1 MYSSGCQKG
10 LLEQTENKVL
20 LEKNRKRDRQLNTFK
35 NFQISN
41 NDAWK
46 VTRNKEKFDT
56 IKSNN
61 ECMESNTESNKK
73 CMKNN
78 TESNN
83 ICEAQ
88 YII

>member
-46 VTRNKEKFDT
+46 VTRNKEKFDAME
-56 IKSNN
+56 SNK
-61 ECMESNTESNKK
+61 EYMESNTES
-73 CMKNN
+73 
-78 TESNN
+78 SNV
-83 ICEAQ
+83 CEAQ
-88 YII
+88 YIV